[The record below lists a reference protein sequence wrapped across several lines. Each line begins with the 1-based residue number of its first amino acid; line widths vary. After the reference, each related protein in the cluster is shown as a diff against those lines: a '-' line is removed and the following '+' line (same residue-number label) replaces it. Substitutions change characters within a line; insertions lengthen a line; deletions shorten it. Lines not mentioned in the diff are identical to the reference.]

1 MFSVNYAMQ
10 KLVTDEKVDLDGK
23 IVDYLGAEFVTETEI
38 LPYKYLFAN
47 KEVQQFVPDI
57 ETIKKWKAELTIRV
71 LASGGINHKQP
82 KRISQFWI
90 RRNSQ
95 CHSHSLLIC

>member
-1 MFSVNYAMQ
+1 MNQQKTYNTVAELVETVTKAMEQ
-10 KLVTDEKVDLDGK
+10 DG
-23 IVDYLGAEFVTETEI
+23 ITSEY
-38 LPYKYLFAN
+38 
-47 KEVQQFVPDI
+47 I
-57 ETIKKWKAELTIRV
+57 EQLSQTWKALV